1 MTLHS
6 RPFRSALSCPLA
18 FSRAAALALV
28 LPLGLAAFAAPL
40 APAFAQEAAVKN
52 ERFITV
58 QGFGTIS
65 AVPDKA
71 TLSGGVTTDA
81 LTAADALASN
91 SAALNAVLAALKD
104 AGVDAKDIQ
113 TSNFSVQPRY
123 GDYSKSGPSG
133 LPKIEGYQVSNTVSV
148 RVNDLTRLGPLLD
161 TMVSSGANTINGISF
176 EVTGANEKRDAAR
189 EAAVADAR
197 RKAELFAKA
206 SGAKLGRV
214 MSMSEAGEGGAR
226 PMYRMAAMAMEAAPA
241 PAPVMAGEE
250 TLYASITIVY
260 ELVD

>member
-6 RPFRSALSCPLA
+6 RPLRSALSRSLA
-18 FSRAAALALV
+18 VSRAAALALV
-28 LPLGLAAFAAPL
+28 LPLGLAAVSTAL
-40 APAFAQEAAVKN
+40 TPAFAQEAAVKN

-58 QGFGTIS
+58 QGSGSVS

-71 TLSGGVTTDA
+71 TLSGGVTSDA
-81 LTAADALASN
+81 ETAADALASN
-91 SAALNAVLAALKD
+91 SKALNAVLTALKD
-104 AGVDAKDIQ
+104 AGIEAKDIQ

-123 GDYSKSGPSG
+123 GDYTKSSPSG

-148 RVNDLTRLGPLLD
+148 RVNDLERLGPLLD
-161 TMVSSGANTINGISF
+161 TMVTAGANTINGINF

-189 EAAVADAR
+189 EAAVTDAR

-206 SGAKLGRV
+206 SGVKLGRV
-214 MSMSEAGEGGAR
+214 MSMSEGGDGGVR
-226 PMYRMAAMAMEAAPA
+226 PMYRMATMAMEAAPA

-250 TLYASITIVY
+250 TLYASVTIVY

>member
-6 RPFRSALSCPLA
+6 RPHRPALSRPLA

-40 APAFAQEAAVKN
+40 APAFAQEAAAKN
-52 ERFITV
+52 ERFITI
-58 QGFGTIS
+58 QGFGSIS

-81 LTAADALASN
+81 ETAADALASN

-104 AGVDAKDIQ
+104 AGVEAKDIQ

-123 GDYSKSGPSG
+123 GDYSKSAPSG

-148 RVNDLTRLGPLLD
+148 RVNDLERLGPLLD
-161 TMVSSGANTINGISF
+161 TMVTSGANTINGISF
-176 EVTGANEKRDAAR
+176 EVTGSNEKRDAAR

-206 SGAKLGRV
+206 SGVKLGRV
-214 MSMSEAGEGGAR
+214 MSMSESGDGGPQPR
-226 PMYRMAAMAMEAAPA
+226 YRMAAMAMEAAAA

-250 TLYASITIVY
+250 TLYASVTIVY

>member
-6 RPFRSALSCPLA
+6 RSHRPALARPLA

-28 LPLGLAAFAAPL
+28 LPFGLAAFTAPL
-40 APAFAQEAAVKN
+40 APAFAQEAAAKN

-58 QGFGTIS
+58 EGYGSIS

-81 LTAADALASN
+81 EAAADALASN

-104 AGVDAKDIQ
+104 AGVEAKDIQ

-148 RVNDLTRLGPLLD
+148 RVNDLARLGPLLD

-214 MSMSEAGEGGAR
+214 MSMSEGGDGGAR
-226 PMYRMAAMAMEAAPA
+226 PMYRMAAMAMETAPA

-250 TLYASITIVY
+250 TLHASVTIVY

>member
-6 RPFRSALSCPLA
+6 RPLRSALSRQLA

-28 LPLGLAAFAAPL
+28 LPLGLAAVSTAL
-40 APAFAQEAAVKN
+40 TPAFAQEAAVKN

-58 QGFGTIS
+58 QGSGSVS

-81 LTAADALASN
+81 ETAADALASN
-91 SAALNAVLAALKD
+91 SKALNAVLVALKD
-104 AGVDAKDIQ
+104 AGVEAKDIQ

-123 GDYSKSGPSG
+123 GDYTKSGPSG

-148 RVNDLTRLGPLLD
+148 RVNDLERLGPLLD
-161 TMVSSGANTINGISF
+161 TMVTSGANTINGINF

-189 EAAVADAR
+189 EAAVTDAR

-214 MSMSEAGEGGAR
+214 MSMSEGGDGGVR
-226 PMYRMAAMAMEAAPA
+226 PMYRMATMAMEAAPA

-250 TLYASITIVY
+250 TLYASVTIVY